1 MRDPAAHEEE
11 LRDTMAEQVQRD
23 QQLLDEL
30 LGERGMDEV
39 KLSREEQLARYLE
52 VRNDEAWWAQMLAEA
67 EQGGHISMRELLTY
81 ALTFER
87 RIRDIADVKQQSLV
101 DQLQSARSLVEGVL
115 HGDGERA
122 PAETPGRG
130 EPPR

>member
-11 LRDTMAEQVQRD
+11 LRDKMTEQVQRD
-23 QQLLDEL
+23 EQLLSEM
-30 LGERGMDEV
+30 LGERGLDEV

-52 VRNDEAWWAQMLAEA
+52 VRNDENWWAQMLAAA
-67 EQGGHISMRELLTY
+67 EQGGHISMPELLHY

-87 RIRDIADVKQQSLV
+87 RIRDIEDIKQESLV
-101 DQLQSARSLVEGVL
+101 DQLQNARSLIEGIL
-115 HGDGERA
+115 PSGERTS
-122 PAETPGRG
+122 AETPGRG